1 METPGFGGEKHL
13 RSTEYSRL
21 QLSNTKTHPR
31 TPGEPAAAL
40 EERKVDFGGAAP
52 APSRPAKNRQVAR
65 HPLAARLTYQ
75 RFNSSHLQPTSYVHL
90 GAAKTSAVQYHQLTS
105 VSCDTEWRNAIKHAG
120 EGFGKDPAPSIPQ
133 TCTGMMSWKAWL

>member
-1 METPGFGGEKHL
+1 METPGFG
-13 RSTEYSRL
+13 
-21 QLSNTKTHPR
+21 
-31 TPGEPAAAL
+31 GEPAAAL

-105 VSCDTEWRNAIKHAG
+105 VSCDTEWRNAINML
-120 EGFGKDPAPSIPQ
+120 EKDLAKTLLRVSR
-133 TCTGMMSWKAWL
+133 KRALA